1 MSPSKEQMPRY
12 DRAVMMLKQARV
24 EIDGAAKLADLYE
37 RVCEVVVGL
46 GGYCMAWIGL
56 AENDAEKSV
65 HAVAYTGYESGYL
78 EATNITWSAE
88 ETGLGPT
95 GTAIREG
102 RIQINNSTSASARM
116 AVWREEALKRGYA
129 ASIALPLKE
138 EFGEVFGALM
148 IYALEEDAFSPEE
161 VRILSQLAET
171 LSAAV
176 INLRHK
182 ARDALGPPHQG

>member
-12 DRAVMMLKQARV
+12 DRAIIMLKQAQA
-24 EIDGAAKLADLYE
+24 EIDGAAKLADLYT

-56 AENDAEKSV
+56 AENDAAKSV
-65 HAVAYTGYESGYL
+65 HPVAYTGYESGYL
-78 EATNITWSAE
+78 EATNITWSTE

-95 GTAIREG
+95 GTAIRER
-102 RIQINNSTSASARM
+102 RIQINNSTSESPRM
-116 AVWREEALKRGYA
+116 AVWRDEALKRGYA

-138 EFGEVFGALM
+138 KFGEAFGALM
-148 IYALEEDAFSPEE
+148 IYSLEEDAFGPEE
-161 VRILSQLAET
+161 VHILSQLADK

-176 INLRHK
+176 VNLRYK
-182 ARDALGPPHQG
+182 AREALGFHQG